1 MKRTQ
6 SRMVKPKTSPVL
18 IQRRGN
24 RLEVEN
30 RETGDLLAACW
41 IGDDLA
47 VEDIADS
54 LSARRLPKD
63 AEKVRQILMDAR
75 KSIIRK

>member
-1 MKRTQ
+1 MEKR
-6 SRMVKPKTSPVL
+6 SPVL

-24 RLEVEN
+24 RIEVEH
-30 RETGDLLAACW
+30 RESGELLAHCF

-54 LSARRLPKD
+54 LSAKRLGRE
-63 AEKVRQILMDAR
+63 AEQLRKMVGDAR
-75 KSIIRK
+75 RALGKVGVQRS